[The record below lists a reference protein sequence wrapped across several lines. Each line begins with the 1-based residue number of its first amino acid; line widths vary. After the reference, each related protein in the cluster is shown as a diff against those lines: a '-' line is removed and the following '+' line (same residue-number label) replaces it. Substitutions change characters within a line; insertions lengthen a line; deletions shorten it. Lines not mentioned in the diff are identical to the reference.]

1 MDPTWDS
8 VAPDATELRSPAS
21 QVLAATWRFGDSGL
35 AGPSG
40 SFKPGA
46 MDRPLKLVMFDFD
59 GTLVDSQ

>member
-1 MDPTWDS
+1 MPPS
-8 VAPDATELRSPAS
+8 FAVLLRRSWRSAW
-21 QVLAATWRFGDSGL
+21 AGTRRFGDSGL